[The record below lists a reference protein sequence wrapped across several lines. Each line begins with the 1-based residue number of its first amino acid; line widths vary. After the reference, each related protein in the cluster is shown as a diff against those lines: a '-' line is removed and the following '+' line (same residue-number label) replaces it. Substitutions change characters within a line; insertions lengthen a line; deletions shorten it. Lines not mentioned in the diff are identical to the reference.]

1 MVQPDVDVDGR
12 RVLGGGPTPADYA
25 WVDPSYV
32 DPWVDYAARN
42 IYDYAYG
49 GTGNWPFNTAYAG
62 RFGLDGFV
70 TRLRSLNEAEA
81 FIAAGI
87 PLIFSL
93 SFKKNQIPGLTY
105 ATAGHLL
112 VVVGFSATGQ
122 PILNDPAS
130 ATDAA
135 VRKTVGRAQFEAA
148 WLDASGGTVYVMHPP
163 TVTLPPPPTQPNW

>member
-1 MVQPDVDVDGR
+1 MLSD
-12 RVLGGGPTPADYA
+12 L
-25 WVDPSYV
+25 
-32 DPWVDYAARN
+32 
-42 IYDYAYG
+42 
-49 GTGNWPFNTAYAG
+49 
-62 RFGLDGFV
+62 V

-81 FIAAGI
+81 FIAAGT

-93 SFKKNQIPGLTY
+93 SFKKSQIPGLTY

-130 ATDAA
+130 PTDAA

-148 WLDASGGTVYVMHPP
+148 WLDASGGTVYVIHPS
-163 TVTLPPPPTQPNW
+163 TVALPAPPAQANW